1 MLAKDKKKKIIDQ
14 FKVHDQDVGSSKVQ
28 IAILSEEINEL
39 AIHLKRNTHDYSS
52 RRGLIRKISQRRKLL
67 NYLKKE
73 DEKSYQKL
81 IKKLNLKH

>member
-14 FKVHDQDVGSSKVQ
+14 FKIHDQDVGSSKVQ

-67 NYLKKE
+67 IYLKKE
-73 DEKSYQKL
+73 DLKSYQKL